1 MEPGLAVDVKG
12 LTRIYPGPVAAL
24 AGVDLEVAYG
34 EMVAITGPSG
44 CGKSTLLHL
53 LAAIDTPTSGS
64 VVVAGKDLAHVH
76 DLSAYRREE
85 VGLVFQFHNLLPQL
99 SALANVELAM
109 FGARWS
115 AHQRRTRAREL
126 LAEADLADRERR
138 LPTELS
144 GGERQRVAIA
154 RALANEP
161 KILLADEPTGSLDSA
176 STGRFLDLLSQLSN
190 RGVTIVMVT
199 HAPDVAAH
207 ADRVVEMCD
216 GKVVDEGEPLRTPS
230 QTADTDGRIS
240 SRSDGRHQ
248 GPNLLLRPDEAVGI
262 GHGLTL

>member
-1 MEPGLAVDVKG
+1 MSERAGDLAVEIHG
-12 LTRIYPGPVAAL
+12 LTRVFPGPVRAL
-24 AGVDLEVAYG
+24 AGVDLEVEYG

-64 VVVAGKDLAHVH
+64 VAVAGRDLAELH
-76 DLSAYRREE
+76 DLSDYRRHQ

-99 SALANVELAM
+99 PAISNVELPM

-115 AHQRRTRAREL
+115 ARERSARARQL
-126 LAEADLADRERR
+126 LSEVDLGDCEHR

-154 RALANEP
+154 RALANDP

-176 STGRFLDLLSQLSN
+176 STGRFLDLLSNLAGS
-190 RGVTIVMVT
+190 GMTIVMVT
-199 HAPDVAAH
+199 HDEDVAAH
-207 ADRVVEMCD
+207 ADRVVEMRD
-216 GKVVDEGEPLRTPS
+216 GVVVSED
-230 QTADTDGRIS
+230 TAVKTS
-240 SRSDGRHQ
+240 
-248 GPNLLLRPDEAVGI
+248 
-262 GHGLTL
+262 